1 MGNGTEERHESG
13 RRLHQ
18 CLFSNLVNLLSN
30 KLTDVSIL
38 HLSRDGRNY
47 CFFGEFLLG
56 EEEFILWFPKSIVK
70 GSSHGSWVGPQDFTP
85 EWHVRGGGQGLGA
98 EAAWMRPSEAGVGS
112 GHGGRSRANC
122 QGSDE
127 AKKIWEVP
135 DTILLSPTGRL
146 GESSWWDYKWGSRF
160 WDLQTLASLGL
171 VAKSCPTLVMPWT
184 IAHQAPLSMVFPR
197 QEYWSGLPFPSPEDL
212 PTQGPNSGLLHCR
225 QILYQL
231 SHQGSS

>member
-1 MGNGTEERHESG
+1 MSQSYTCPETVGTTASLGSSSWVRRNLSCGSQNPLWKVHPMGAEWDPRTS
-13 RRLHQ
+13 
-18 CLFSNLVNLLSN
+18 
-30 KLTDVSIL
+30 
-38 HLSRDGRNY
+38 HLSGM
-47 CFFGEFLLG
+47 
-56 EEEFILWFPKSIVK
+56 W
-70 GSSHGSWVGPQDFTP
+70 
-85 EWHVRGGGQGLGA
+85 GGGQGLGA

-184 IAHQAPLSMVFPR
+184 IAHQAPLSMVFPM